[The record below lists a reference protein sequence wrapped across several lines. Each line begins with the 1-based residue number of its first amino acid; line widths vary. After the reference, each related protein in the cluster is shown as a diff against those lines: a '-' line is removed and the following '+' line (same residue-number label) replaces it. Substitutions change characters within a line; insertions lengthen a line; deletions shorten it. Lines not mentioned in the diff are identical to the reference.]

1 MAQPV
6 DTLSVSQSMVDA
18 FTQQPAYDYKR
29 ELVHTETNY
38 LDEFLR
44 WLEELFSTEANAASN
59 VNWNTAWWLVAMTVL
74 VLLLFWWLYRTRF
87 ALFAGRD
94 DGEELEYEVEIDNIH
109 EIDYEGRLATARQSG
124 DHREV
129 CRLLYLQTLKKL
141 ADGGLIDWRPFK
153 TPSQYNREVNDPQM
167 HAMTNAFL
175 RVRYGNFDASEQL
188 CAQMQE
194 WQRHVVD
201 LIPGSE
207 QEKGGGAT

>member
-1 MAQPV
+1 MPQTI

-18 FTQQPAYDYKR
+18 FTRQAAYDYKR

-44 WLEELFSTEANAASN
+44 WLEDLFSNEANAAMDVSWST
-59 VNWNTAWWLVAMTVL
+59 VWWLATMTLL
-74 VLLLFWWLYRTRF
+74 VLLLAWWLYRTRF

-94 DGEELEYEVEIDNIH
+94 DGEELDYEVQIDNIH
-109 EIDYEGRLATARQSG
+109 EIDYEERLAAARQRG

-129 CRLLYLQTLKKL
+129 CRLLYLQTLKRL

-167 HAMTNAFL
+167 RAMTNAFL

-194 WQRHVVD
+194 WQSHVVD
-201 LIPGSE
+201 LIPDSE
-207 QEKGGGAT
+207 QEKGGEVT